1 MNPENLKNDL
11 QQVLNSDLA
20 LRKEFNELK
29 RSLSDYRNQLIMRD
43 EDCKRLQVTIDVLNT
58 KLVVIERDNT
68 TYKGELQSFKE
79 LRGTI
84 KEQLQAKQDELES
97 RLSEIE
103 GLKTELSVIAS
114 NYEAKIESIQ
124 SASAQT
130 IAQLKSEYEVQL
142 SELRSGA
149 HYKEMG
155 LREEYE
161 NRLLSISQDSANQ
174 EQTLARQHQE
184 AIQTL
189 TNGYE
194 AELTGLK
201 STFEN
206 YKATSFS
213 DHQVQLDG
221 LKNQHEHQIITLETG
236 FKQTLEALENKH
248 RNELAALKLDLE
260 EQRNTSVTAL
270 RDELNALKSSA
281 LFNEQT
287 LKQTYEVKIEE
298 LTNLHQVSTNALVN
312 RYTTEIE
319 LLKTNA
325 LSEKETLI
333 NTYEQQL
340 TTLQSEAETKVITLQ
355 SNFDSHLTS
364 LQSNSS
370 EQLEHLISEY
380 EEKLSNTLIHSNSQ
394 NTRLTEELS
403 KTQLENDHFKEKVR
417 EMVIHIDS
425 QNEQFESLTKELQ
438 GFQWQLESKSAE
450 INQLQSEF
458 ESYKLT
464 TGANESQTV
473 QSLRQEIDVL
483 SAEMA
488 NLAANLETTT
498 NLLAEAENNSEGL
511 TQEIKT
517 YLLKITTLETD
528 LDQLNA
534 ELQVK
539 ENKLNELENLHTAE
553 LSNKEEQ
560 WNTFKD
566 ELEINNSQQ
575 LKEKEIE
582 FQKLL
587 VENTNLIQEIDSA
600 QDKIDAQENEIQLLK
615 TELGEINAKEEG
627 RVNDWHETLQLKNFE
642 LTTLQA
648 NNAAMQVELNCLKND
663 VANLTEQLTMASQG
677 NEQLTALQHN
687 YDILLREK
695 QSLFSEINELHS
707 YTNNL
712 NETIVALNAKL
723 NGYEAEV
730 THLTEQLSA
739 RVKAEATSEIN
750 STEAEQEAFIDRL
763 FKQIDVLN
771 DERMSLL
778 NEKEAMAN
786 QLLKMNEVVGT
797 LSQEVD
803 SQNINVLDLNNHRK
817 NIILASSSNGEVDER
832 SQMKSQINELL
843 REMDKCIALL
853 SA

>member
-84 KEQLQAKQDELES
+84 KEQLQAKQDEVES
-97 RLSEIE
+97 RLAEIE
-103 GLKTELSVIAS
+103 ELKTELSIIAS

-174 EQTLARQHQE
+174 EQTLTRQHQE

-189 TNGYE
+189 TNSHE
-194 AELTGLK
+194 AELTELK

-213 DHQVQLDG
+213 DHQSQLDG
-221 LKNQHEHQIITLETG
+221 LKNKHEHQIITLETG
-236 FKQTLEALENKH
+236 FKQTLEALEHKH
-248 RNELAALKLDLE
+248 RNELTALKLEQE
-260 EQRNTSVTAL
+260 EQRHTSVAAL
-270 RDELNALKSSA
+270 QDELNALKSSA
-281 LFNEQT
+281 LLNEQA
-287 LKQTYEVKIEE
+287 LKQTYEFKIEE
-298 LTNLHQVSTNALVN
+298 LTNLHQVSTDALVS

-340 TTLQSEAETKVITLQ
+340 TTLQNEAETKVVALQ
-355 SNFDSHLTS
+355 SDFDSHLTH

-370 EQLEHLISEY
+370 EQLEHLINGY
-380 EEKLSNTLIHSNSQ
+380 EEKLSNAVIHSNSQ
-394 NTRLTEELS
+394 NSRLTEELS
-403 KTQLENDHFKEKVR
+403 KAQLENDHFKEKVR

-450 INQLQSEF
+450 INKIQSEF

-464 TGANESQTV
+464 TGTTESQTV
-473 QSLRQEIDVL
+473 ERLRQEIDVL

-528 LDQLNA
+528 LEQLNA
-534 ELQVK
+534 ELQLK
-539 ENKLNELENLHTAE
+539 ENKLNELENWHAAE
-553 LSNKEEQ
+553 LNTKEEQ

-566 ELEINNSQQ
+566 ELEISNSQQ

-587 VENTNLIQEIDSA
+587 VENTNLIQEIDFA
-600 QDKIDAQENEIQLLK
+600 QDKIDVQENELQLLK
-615 TELGEINAKEEG
+615 TELNEINAKEAG
-627 RVNDWHETLQLKNFE
+627 RVNDWHETLHLKNFE

-648 NNAAMQVELNCLKND
+648 NNAALQVELECLKKE

-695 QSLFSEINELHS
+695 QSLLSEINELHT
-707 YTNNL
+707 YTSNL

-723 NGYEAEV
+723 NGHEAELA
-730 THLTEQLSA
+730 HLTEQLELKVSA
-739 RVKAEATSEIN
+739 ELTTEAN
-750 STEAEQEAFIDRL
+750 STDAEQEAFIDRL